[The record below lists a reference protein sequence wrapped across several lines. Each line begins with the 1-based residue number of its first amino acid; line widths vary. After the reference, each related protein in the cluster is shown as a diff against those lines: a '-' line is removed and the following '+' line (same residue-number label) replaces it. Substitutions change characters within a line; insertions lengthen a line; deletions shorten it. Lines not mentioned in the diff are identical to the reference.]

1 MPNGKNKSE
10 YLDWREITGS
20 GIIDA
25 EQSCELEAMLHKY
38 MAAKE
43 QEKEAREVLGDNKH
57 HKLAKEL
64 ETKLLELGL
73 PKMSYL
79 GNRFTV
85 RAGQSTSIKK
95 ELLIANGVSLEVI
108 EASTTKTPWTTLIME

>member
-25 EQSCELEAMLHKY
+25 EQSWELEAMLHKY